1 MAIVEMDGFKFLNG
15 LSNEYIVVESD
26 RLGKYIE
33 YIRKNKIKA
42 IYISNLYFFDCN
54 ICFLKE
60 FEFIEK
66 INITSTS
73 VTDFS
78 GLNSLHKLKV
88 LLLDDPKGKV
98 NLEHNILLEE
108 LSVDMKNKNIL
119 GFNKL
124 KKLKILSMCNYNPKS
139 KDLSD
144 ISTLDSIEELDIV
157 KSTINSF
164 KGCGELTNLK
174 KLSFS
179 YLNKLEYIDDLVAN
193 KQTLKVLEFDSCKKI
208 KNYDYVVCLSNLEK
222 LSYNECGEMES
233 IEFINKMPNL
243 KSFIFIKTNVIN
255 GDLSPCK
262 RLEYVAFDNKRH
274 YSHKMSDFN

>member
-1 MAIVEMDGFKFLNG
+1 MAITEIDGFKFLDG
-15 LSNEYIVVESD
+15 ISNEYIVVESD
-26 RLGKYIE
+26 RLGEYIE
-33 YIRKNKIKA
+33 YIRNNKIKA
-42 IYISNLYFFDCN
+42 IYISNLYFFHCN

-78 GLNSLHKLKV
+78 GLNSLHNLKV

-98 NLEHNILLEE
+98 NLEHNVMLEE
-108 LSVDMKNKNIL
+108 LSVDMKNKNIS
-119 GFNKL
+119 GINKL

-144 ISTLDSIEELDIV
+144 ISTLNSIEELDIV
-157 KSTINSF
+157 KSTINSL
-164 KGCGELTNLK
+164 KGCGELT
-174 KLSFS
+174 KLSIS
-179 YLNKLEYIDDLVAN
+179 YSNKLEYIENLVTN
-193 KQTLKVLEFDSCKKI
+193 KHTLKILEFDSCKKI
-208 KNYDYVVCLSNLEK
+208 NNFDYVVCLSNLEK
-222 LSYNECGEMES
+222 LSYNKCGEMES
-233 IEFINKMPNL
+233 IEFIDKMPNL

-255 GDLSPCK
+255 GDLNPCK

>member
-1 MAIVEMDGFKFLNG
+1 MAITEIDGFKFLDG
-15 LSNEYIVVESD
+15 ISNEYIVVESD
-26 RLGKYIE
+26 RLGEYIE
-33 YIRKNKIKA
+33 YIRNNKIKA
-42 IYISNLYFFDCN
+42 IYISNLYFFHCN

-78 GLNSLHKLKV
+78 GLNSLHNLKV

-98 NLEHNILLEE
+98 NLEHNVMLEE
-108 LSVDMKNKNIL
+108 LSVDMKNKNIS
-119 GFNKL
+119 GINKL

-144 ISTLDSIEELDIV
+144 ISTLNSIEELDIV
-157 KSTINSF
+157 KSTINSL
-164 KGCGELTNLK
+164 KG
-174 KLSFS
+174 
-179 YLNKLEYIDDLVAN
+179 
-193 KQTLKVLEFDSCKKI
+193 
-208 KNYDYVVCLSNLEK
+208 
-222 LSYNECGEMES
+222 CGEMES
-233 IEFINKMPNL
+233 IEFIDKMPNL

-255 GDLSPCK
+255 GDLNPCK